1 MSSASPNWC
10 LLWIWWVESYPA
22 LRIAYHGNV
31 ALLENI
37 HEPRDLR
44 SLNKAELVALAGEIR
59 QFLVAHVGRTG
70 GHLGSNLGVVELTI
84 ALHRVFDSPH
94 DPIIF
99 DTGHQAYVHK
109 ILTGRADRFDTL
121 RQSGGLSGYPSRAES
136 PHDWVENSHASAGL
150 SWAEGIAKAFRL
162 RGETDRT
169 VVAVVG
175 DGSLTGGM
183 AWEALN
189 NIAVDELP
197 IVIVVNDNGRS
208 YQPTVGGLAKQFSG
222 IRTDPRYEQAKGTVR
237 TAVSRTPVVGN
248 MAVDIMDA
256 LRAGVKDVLVPQQM
270 FSDLGIKYIG
280 PFDGHDI
287 MATERALRQ
296 AKRYGGPV
304 IVHAITR
311 KGKGM
316 GAAEHDNE
324 RFHAVGHLDEVTG
337 ERLPD
342 DEGKSWTSAF
352 GEEMLRIAQEH
363 PDVVAL
369 TAAMLYP
376 TGLGAFAEHYPDR
389 VFDVGIAEQHAVA
402 AAAGM
407 AAAGLHPVVA
417 VYSTF
422 LNRAFDQLVMD
433 VGLHHA
439 GVTFVLDRAGVTGP
453 DGASHHGMWDVGLAA
468 LVPGLRLAAPRDRA
482 RLRSCLE
489 QAVSIG
495 DAPTVLRFPRGCPP
509 PNRKAVEKLG
519 EADIMRQGGGVLLV
533 AYGAM
538 VPVAIEAAN
547 VLDATVVDPVWAL
560 PVADDI
566 VALAGKH
573 KLVVTIEEDLV
584 TGGLGQQLQ
593 LAINAAGLQ
602 VPVRHLGLPHAYLP
616 AGSREE
622 LLQDLGLT
630 PQGVVSSVEG
640 FLGTLA

>member
-1 MSSASPNWC
+1 
-10 LLWIWWVESYPA
+10 
-22 LRIAYHGNV
+22 V

-640 FLGTLA
+640 FLETLA